1 MFSDFILL
9 MWNKHVCQNKV
20 EIPSILGADT
30 PLLLSYVWT
39 TVGPGLVCLTQEESG
54 SRMNSTCSLEAG
66 PSVNLKE
73 NTVQTSSLPL
83 RNSGQVRTWKTS
95 QLGPF
100 HMLTEEE

>member
-20 EIPSILGADT
+20 EILTILGADA
-30 PLLLSYVWT
+30 PLLLSFVW
-39 TVGPGLVCLTQEESG
+39 TVGPSLVCLTQEESG